1 MSIDSSLNEAIQA
14 FTEESRELLTLSEIT
29 LIKLEEEPENPELIS
44 ELFRSIH
51 TIKGASGIFGFDSI
65 VDFTHVVESVMG
77 RVRDGELKLDEPLI
91 STLLDSKD
99 HITILVECALSEI
112 LINDE
117 DEKKGKLLSEKLNLY
132 LEDKVIE
139 VKEIQHG
146 DKEINVS
153 TLENNRESEHR
164 VLNDF
169 WHLSL
174 RFNRK
179 ILQNGMDPL
188 SFFHYLST
196 VGEIVNITTIED
208 ELPDIQEFCAED
220 CYLGFEIDLKTTAT
234 KHEIAD
240 VFEFIKDDCVLYI
253 LSPHSLILEYTRL
266 IDELPDENYRI
277 SEILVKTGALTQ
289 RELLEVLDIQTAI
302 KQEYISND
310 ENNSKIVPAL
320 GEIMVEKGMVSPP
333 LINAALEKQEKVKA
347 NQLKQQQNIR
357 INSQKLGR
365 LIDLVGELVIASAHV
380 SSQAAEIDNDALAIS
395 SENLSRLV
403 DEVREVS
410 LGLRMVQIGE
420 TFNRYKR
427 VVRDLCKDLGK
438 SVNLEIDGGE
448 TELDKTVVEKIS
460 DPLMHMVRNAID
472 HGIEPPEERQ
482 ALGKSKI
489 AQLSLRAFHESGSV
503 VIEISDDGRGLDREK
518 ILEKAMQKDLLQSNT
533 PLSDSDVFRLIFEP
547 GFSTAQQVSN
557 VSGRGVGMDVV
568 KRNIDDL
575 RGQVDV
581 DSESGVGSKFTI
593 RLPLT
598 LAIIDGFHVNVGNTS
613 FIIPLGM
620 VDECIELDNQLPIE
634 NRGGNYL
641 NLRGDVLPYVYLGEM
656 FGDSRDKKNGNKK
669 YRDNI
674 VVVQCGGIKT
684 GLVVDELLGEQQAV
698 IKPLGKVFQ
707 NLKYISGATI
717 LGGGDVAMIIDVP
730 QLVLAID

>member
-1 MSIDSSLNEAIQA
+1 MSIDNSLNEAIQA

-29 LIKLEEEPENPELIS
+29 LIKLEEVPEDPDLIG

-65 VDFTHVVESVMG
+65 VDFTHIVESVMG
-77 RVRDGELKLDEPLI
+77 RVRDGELKLDESLI
-91 STLLDSKD
+91 STFLESND
-99 HITILVECALSEI
+99 HIAVLVECALSEI
-112 LINDE
+112 DINEE
-117 DEKKGKLLSEKLNLY
+117 DKIKGKLLSEKLNLY
-132 LEDKVIE
+132 LKDNIAEI
-139 VKEIQHG
+139 KEPHYDEG
-146 DKEINVS
+146 DINS
-153 TLENNRESEHR
+153 DMLGDHLEHEHR

-174 RFNRK
+174 RFNK
-179 ILQNGMDPL
+179 NILQSGMDPL

-196 VGEIVNITTIED
+196 VGEIVHMTTIED
-208 ELPDIQEFCAED
+208 ELPDIQDFCAED

-234 KHEIAD
+234 KDEIAD
-240 VFEFIKDDCVLYI
+240 VFEFVKDDCILHI
-253 LSPHSLILEYTRL
+253 LSPHSLVFEYARFV
-266 IDELPDENYRI
+266 DELPDENYRI
-277 SEILVKTGALTQ
+277 GEILVKTGALTQ
-289 RELLEVLDIQTAI
+289 RELLEALDIQKAI
-302 KQEYISND
+302 EQEYHAND
-310 ENNSKIVPAL
+310 EKKSKLVPAL
-320 GEIMVEKGMVSPP
+320 GEIMVKKGMVSPP
-333 LINAALEKQEKVKA
+333 LINVALEKQQKVRSS
-347 NQLKQQQNIR
+347 QLNKQQNIR
-357 INSQKLGR
+357 INSQRLGR

-380 SSQAAEIDNDALAIS
+380 SSQAVEIENDALAIS

-420 TFNRYKR
+420 TFSRYKR
-427 VVRDLCKDLGK
+427 VVRDLSKDLGK
-438 SVNLEIDGGE
+438 LIDLQIEGGE

-472 HGIEPPEERQ
+472 HGIESPEER
-482 ALGKSKI
+482 LEKGKSKR

-503 VIEISDDGRGLDREK
+503 VIEICDDGRGLDREK
-518 ILEKAMQKDLLQSNT
+518 ILEKAMQKGLLQNNT
-533 PLSDSDVFRLIFEP
+533 TLSDSDVFRLIFEP

-568 KRNIDDL
+568 RRNIDDL
-575 RGQVDV
+575 RGQVEV
-581 DSESGVGSKFTI
+581 DSKPGVGSKFTI

-620 VDECIELDNQLPIE
+620 VDECIELDNKLPIE

-717 LGGGDVAMIIDVP
+717 LGGGDVGMIIDVP
-730 QLVLAID
+730 QLVVAIH